1 MAAPPTTSPEALD
14 KSGSVIGGVNPP
26 AGATASLNAS
36 LDEILSRY
44 DVLLF
49 DAYGVLVHA
58 DGALPGAAE
67 LIARLRAEDRQ
78 TLVLTNDASRTPEQ
92 CAARYRD
99 LGLPVDASMVISSG
113 SLLAGWYEAQGL
125 AGTPTI
131 VLGTAGSRLLVER
144 AGGVPISPGAARSC
158 SSLVVALCDEAFE
171 PFLPLIDD
179 TLSAVILGLLRGAQ
193 VRLVVPNPDLL
204 YPRGDGGFGLTTGAV
219 AQMFEAALH
228 AKLGLAPAFERLG
241 KPHPP
246 MFEEARRRSKGAR
259 MVMLGDTLETDIL
272 GAARAGID
280 SVLVRTGVSAPPAP
294 DAALQPTWVLRSLM
308 R

>member
-1 MAAPPTTSPEALD
+1 MTASPKTSPEAL
-14 KSGSVIGGVNPP
+14 G
-26 AGATASLNAS
+26 AS
-36 LDEILSRY
+36 LDDILSRY

-67 LIARLRAEDRQ
+67 LIARLRAEGRE

-99 LGLPVDASMVISSG
+99 LGLPVDAPMVISSG
-113 SLLAGWYEAQGL
+113 SLLAGWYQAQGL
-125 AGTPTI
+125 VGAPTI

-144 AGGVPISPGAARSC
+144 AGGAPIPPSEAGPC
-158 SSLVVALCDEAFE
+158 TSLVVALCDEAFE
-171 PFLPLIDD
+171 PFLPLLDD
-179 TLSAVILGLLRGAQ
+179 TLSAVILALERGAQ
-193 VRLVVPNPDLL
+193 LRLVVPNPDLL
-204 YPRGDGGFGLTTGAV
+204 YPRGGGGFGLTTGAV
-219 AQMFEAALH
+219 AAMLEGALR
-228 AKLGLAPAFERLG
+228 AKLGQAPGFERLG

-246 MFEEARRRSKGAR
+246 MFEEARRRSGGSR
-259 MVMLGDTLETDIL
+259 LVMFGDTMETDIL

-280 SVLVRTGVSAPPAP
+280 SVLVQTGVSAPPGP
-294 DAALQPTWVLRSLM
+294 DAALRPTWVLRSLV

>member
-1 MAAPPTTSPEALD
+1 M
-14 KSGSVIGGVNPP
+14 
-26 AGATASLNAS
+26 GAIAS
-36 LDEILSRY
+36 LDEILARY

-58 DGALPGAAE
+58 DGALPGASE
-67 LIARLRAEDRQ
+67 LLSALRAEGRE
-78 TLVLTNDASRTPEQ
+78 TLILTNDASRTPEQ

-99 LGLPVDASMVISSG
+99 LGLDVDASMVISSG
-113 SLLAGWYEAQGL
+113 SLLAGWYAAESL
-125 AGTPTI
+125 VGTATI
-131 VLGTAGSRLLVER
+131 VLGPAGSRTLVER
-144 AGGVPISPGAARSC
+144 AGGVPISPAEARS
-158 SSLVVALCDEAFE
+158 SPSLVVALCDEAFE

-179 TLSAVILGLLRGAQ
+179 TLSAVLLGLQRGAK

-204 YPRGDGGFGLTTGAV
+204 YPRGGGGFGLTTGAV
-219 AQMFEAALH
+219 AHMFEAALA
-228 AKLGLAPAFERLG
+228 AKLGSAPRFERLG

-246 MFEEARRRSKGAR
+246 MFEEARRRSRGAR
-259 MVMLGDTLETDIL
+259 LVMFGDTLETDIL

-294 DAALQPTWVLRSLM
+294 DAALQPTWVLRSLV

>member
-1 MAAPPTTSPEALD
+1 MDEPKPGGAL
-14 KSGSVIGGVNPP
+14 NPP
-26 AGATASLNAS
+26 MGAIAS
-36 LDEILSRY
+36 LDEILARY

-58 DGALPGAAE
+58 DGALPGASE
-67 LIARLRAEDRQ
+67 LLSALRAEGRE
-78 TLVLTNDASRTPEQ
+78 TLILTNDASRTPEQ

-99 LGLPVDASMVISSG
+99 LGLDVDASMVISSG
-113 SLLAGWYEAQGL
+113 SLLAGWYAAESL
-125 AGTPTI
+125 VGTATI
-131 VLGTAGSRLLVER
+131 VLGPAGSRTLVER
-144 AGGVPISPGAARSC
+144 AGGVPISPAEARS
-158 SSLVVALCDEAFE
+158 SPSLVVALCDEAFE

-179 TLSAVILGLLRGAQ
+179 TLSAVLLGLQRGAK

-204 YPRGDGGFGLTTGAV
+204 YPRGGGGFGLTTGAV
-219 AQMFEAALH
+219 AHMFEAALA
-228 AKLGLAPAFERLG
+228 AKLGSAPRFERLG

-246 MFEEARRRSKGAR
+246 MFEEARRRSRGAR
-259 MVMLGDTLETDIL
+259 LVMFGDTLETDIL

-294 DAALQPTWVLRSLM
+294 DAALQPTWVLRSLV